1 VTLASTTWG
10 SGAPLVLL
18 HGFTGAGTAFDHL
31 REGLGARFR
40 VTAPDLPG
48 HGNSPEATGWDDALE
63 ELRDA
68 LPREPF
74 FLAGYSMGARLALAF
89 ALRHPASVRAL
100 VLESGSPGI
109 ADPAER
115 DRRREEDAQLAA
127 LALREGVAAFVAR
140 WEEHPTLSGLRD
152 LPAPLAS
159 ALRERRLRSSAAG
172 LASALRHL
180 GAGAQPPLWDE
191 LPRLRTPALLLAGEN
206 DARFRE
212 IARRMAERIPAA
224 RLRLLPGCG
233 HSPHLEAPARYAEA
247 IAGFF
252 TLKSEGERT

>member
-1 VTLASTTWG
+1 MTLAATTWG

-18 HGFTGAGTAFDHL
+18 HGFSGAGSAFDHL
-31 REGLGARFR
+31 REALGARFR

-48 HGNSPEATGWDDALE
+48 HGESPEATGWDDAVQ
-63 ELRDA
+63 ELRNA
-68 LPREPF
+68 LPRESF

-109 ADPAER
+109 QDSAER
-115 DRRREEDAQLAA
+115 DRRRAEDTGLAS

-140 WEEHPTLSGLRD
+140 WEEHPTLWGLRD

-191 LPRLRTPALLLAGEN
+191 LPRLRVPTLLLAGEG
-206 DARFRE
+206 DAKFSE
-212 IARRMAERIPAA
+212 IARQMAERIPDA
-224 RLRLLPGCG
+224 RLRLLPRCG
-233 HSPHLEAPARYAEA
+233 HSPHLETPARFAEA

-252 TLKSEGERT
+252 TQNEGERT

>member
-1 VTLASTTWG
+1 VTLAATTWG

-18 HGFTGAGTAFDHL
+18 HGFTGAGSAFDHL
-31 REGLGARFR
+31 RETLGARFR

-48 HGNSPEATGWDDALE
+48 HGKSPEATGWDDALE
-63 ELRDA
+63 ELRNA

-89 ALRHPASVRAL
+89 ALRHSATVRSL

-109 ADPAER
+109 EDPAER
-115 DRRREEDAQLAA
+115 DRRRADDARLAE
-127 LALREGVAAFVAR
+127 LVLREGVAPFVAR

-152 LPAPLAS
+152 LPAPVAS

-191 LPRLRTPALLLAGEN
+191 LPRLPVTTLLLAGEG
-206 DARFRE
+206 DAKFSD
-212 IARRMAERIPAA
+212 IARRMAERIPGA
-224 RLRLLPGCG
+224 RLRVLPGCG
-233 HSPHLEAPARYAEA
+233 HSPHLEVPARFAEA

-252 TLKSEGERT
+252 T

>member
-1 VTLASTTWG
+1 VTLALTTWG
-10 SGAPLVLL
+10 GGAPLVLL
-18 HGFTGAGTAFDHL
+18 HGMTGAGTAFDHL
-31 REGLGARFR
+31 RETLGARFR
-40 VTAPDLPG
+40 VIAPDLPG
-48 HGNSPEATGWDDALE
+48 HGDSQEATGWEDALE

-89 ALRHPASVRAL
+89 ALRHPASVRAV

-109 ADPAER
+109 EDPAER
-115 DRRREEDAQLAA
+115 DRRRAEDAQLAA
-127 LALREGVAAFVAR
+127 LVLREGVAAFVAR
-140 WEEHPTLSGLRD
+140 WEEHPTLSGLRN
-152 LPAPLAS
+152 LPGPLAS

-180 GAGAQPPLWDE
+180 GAGAQPPLWNE
-191 LPRLRTPALLLAGEN
+191 LPGLRTKALLLAGEG
-206 DARFRE
+206 DAKFSDV
-212 IARRMAERIPAA
+212 ARRMAEGIAGA

-247 IAGFF
+247 LAGFF
-252 TLKSEGERT
+252 TQSEGEQT